1 VNKIIVSGNLVRDA
15 ELRFT
20 PQGTPVAEFRMGI
33 RDDMLKKRENRSVFL
48 DIVLFGQRAEALH
61 KYLLKGKSILV
72 EGRLDVR
79 INKSQDGRTFTN
91 IQVYANRLEFLG
103 RKEGV
108 SGDSSS
114 YANASEDRSSGTP
127 VHEDSSSLP
136 ECLHSAGTPAQE
148 ETDFEIPEEET
159 EK

>member
-1 VNKIIVSGNLVRDA
+1 MNKIIVSGNLVRDA

-20 PQGTPVAEFRMGI
+20 PQGTPVAEFRMGV

-79 INKSQDGRTFTN
+79 INKGQDGRTFTN

-103 RKEGV
+103 RK
-108 SGDSSS
+108 
-114 YANASEDRSSGTP
+114 SEVTEAPGEIP
-127 VHEDSSSLP
+127 HEDLSSQASV
-136 ECLHSAGTPAQE
+136 QE
-148 ETDFEIPEEET
+148 ETDFEIPEEENT
-159 EK
+159 